1 MSKVEQIEENL
12 KKLKELGV
20 AEGEII
26 ERCESKILS
35 LKNGELSY
43 VFIKNIKDADVKAHG
58 KVVIESKDPELNY
71 YFVKNVKGAD
81 VMAHGKVVIE
91 SKNAKWNYKF
101 ARFVEGADIKA
112 HEKVVIES
120 KDPEFNFYFLRY
132 VEGADI
138 IAHGQVIIESKDSIF
153 NRRFKEDFED
163 EYKILKRNNLIDDT
177 YNFLDDALDEMI
189 KENNEEN
196 KSMQK
201 RF

>member
-101 ARFVEGADIKA
+101 ARDVEGTNTKA
-112 HEKVVIES
+112 FEKVVLESKNPEWNYCFAKEVKGADVMAHGRVIVES
-120 KDPEFNFYFLRY
+120 KDLTFNYW
-132 VEGADI
+132 
-138 IAHGQVIIESKDSIF
+138 
-153 NRRFKEDFED
+153 FKEDFED
-163 EYKILKRNNLIDDT
+163 EYKIIRRNNLIDDA
-177 YNFLDDALDEMI
+177 YNFIDDVLDEMI

-201 RF
+201 RS